1 MRYEAEAAYKKSNT
15 RTSATQIMTSTIP
28 PASSPPPQPSS
39 RMTEEVAQFIT
50 RSSTPVR
57 QFDNLGDVPAV
68 AVLPEGRRM
77 ATASEDGI
85 LRLWDLKNGVLL
97 KELEGLGREMGSMAL
112 SRDGQLIASCDNGGN
127 VIAWNIDTSRRLTR
141 GFRPHESSSC
151 LLDFSPD
158 GATLAT
164 ASDTMT
170 KLWNTETWQVQGQP
184 IDCGIFRVNCVR
196 YSPSGQLLAIATN
209 HGSQS
214 WEPKDT
220 IQVWNPA
227 TRQCIAKF
235 GEGATSVSLLW
246 TPDGTCLLSIGNPT
260 IRQWDSSTWM
270 QVRDIWKGNVGSCIA
285 VNCNGTLVAY
295 PTTCN
300 QIRVR
305 RLSDEQTI
313 AIFQH
318 SDLPYCITFSVD
330 GKYILAGGKDKK
342 ISQWAVPKH
351 AWPED
356 VPKDQPAHKVCL
368 HSFLFLR
375 HLTYPLP
382 RLKTTVPGLET
393 SVQKLKV
400 AIPMIKT
407 LKPRHVYTLESYNAI
422 RGCFTQIL
430 AMNMTVRNACITGDL
445 PTAEELLTQA
455 IDVNGDNYRSYAIRA
470 VVMARK
476 LDWDNALRDA
486 TKVRCRPGLPVP

>member
-1 MRYEAEAAYKKSNT
+1 
-15 RTSATQIMTSTIP
+15 
-28 PASSPPPQPSS
+28 
-39 RMTEEVAQFIT
+39 MTEEVAHFIT

-57 QFDNLGDVPAV
+57 EFDNLGDVPAV

-77 ATASEDGI
+77 ATASADGI

-127 VIAWNIDTSRRLTR
+127 VSAWDVDTGRRVIR

-164 ASDTMT
+164 ASGQMT
-170 KLWNTETWQVQGQP
+170 KLWSTETWQMQGKP
-184 IDCGIFRVNCVR
+184 IDCGFSVNCVR
-196 YSPSGQLLAIATN
+196 YSPSGQLLAIATIPEL
-209 HGSQS
+209 QS
-214 WEPKDT
+214 WDPKDT
-220 IQVWNPA
+220 IQIWNPA
-227 TRQCIAKF
+227 TRQRIAKF

-260 IRQWDSSTWM
+260 IRQWDSSTWK
-270 QVRDIWKGNVGSCIA
+270 QVGHIWKGNVGSCIA

-300 QIRVR
+300 QVRIR

-318 SDLPYCITFSVD
+318 SDLPYCTTFSVD
-330 GKYILAGGKDKK
+330 GKHILAGGEDKK

-356 VPKDQPAHKVCL
+356 IPKDQAADKVCS
-368 HSFLFLR
+368 HSFASTH
-375 HLTYPLP
+375 HLTYLLP
-382 RLKTTVPGLET
+382 RLEATAPGLKNL
-393 SVQKLKV
+393 VQRLKV
-400 AIPMIKT
+400 AILMIKT

-422 RGCFTQIL
+422 RACFTQIL
-430 AMNMTVRNACITGDL
+430 AMNTTVRNACITGDL

-455 IDVNGDNYRSYAIRA
+455 IDVNGDNHRSYAVRA

-486 TKVRCRPGLPVP
+486 TKVRCTDLVSLHHRLILTRL